1 MEYEELLGKILKE
14 KKSTRGE
21 RFMPPEVDV
30 MQSGQK
36 TMVSAD
42 KFAKYINRPVA
53 HIARY
58 LMHELTAPGQ
68 VDDNDK
74 IIIGGK
80 FSRRAVQEKLN
91 SYVKEYVICKQCG
104 SPDTQ
109 MTKVGSNFIVKCLG
123 CGAEYPVGRI
133 K

>member
-1 MEYEELLGKILKE
+1 MEYDELLSKIMKE
-14 KKSTRGE
+14 KKASRSE
-21 RFMPPEVDV
+21 RFTPPMADISI
-30 MQSGQK
+30 SGQK
-36 TMVSAD
+36 TMINAD
-42 KFAKYINRPVA
+42 ALAKYINRPIT
-53 HIARY
+53 HIAKY

-68 VDDNDK
+68 IDSNGK
-74 IIIGGK
+74 IIMGGR
-80 FSRRAVQEKLN
+80 FSRHLVQDKLN

-109 MTKVGSNFIVKCLG
+109 MNKIDRNFIVTCLG